1 MAFYNHLSST
11 MQEVSDAADSEKTI
25 AAGDTVYASS
35 PKLETLQG
43 VPLEVVKV
51 REDINMVVV
60 KLPDGKTRSLPLS
73 YVKR

>member
-1 MAFYNHLSST
+1 
-11 MQEVSDAADSEKTI
+11 MQEGSKRGVSAKPI

-51 REDINMVVV
+51 REDINVVVV